1 MAGKAGK
8 AGKAGADGPVAFD
21 LVLGAVALLG
31 GGMQRLFDHVNN
43 HQVSYPVYALLG
55 LGAGLLLCAALISK
69 GVRAAGWLGLLL
81 AASFAVLINFWMFRH
96 GVSWPSGG
104 FPKSLFRAIR
114 GFFVLAFIEGVLIAA
129 VAVHWSYATSKR

>member
-31 GGMQRLFDHVNN
+31 GGMQRLFDHLNN

-55 LGAGLLLCAALISK
+55 LA
-69 GVRAAGWLGLLL
+69 
-81 AASFAVLINFWMFRH
+81 F
-96 GVSWPSGG
+96 
-104 FPKSLFRAIR
+104 
-114 GFFVLAFIEGVLIAA
+114 FFV
-129 VAVHWSYATSKR
+129 R